1 MVGLLDE
8 GQDAAPAGL
17 KGPALGVGEAGE
29 VGAGE
34 LLEGALEEVQ
44 ARGGVL
50 GGLSECRG
58 ALFGPRRLGGA
69 GIAQEGL
76 PRGAI
81 GDGVVGGEE
90 RGGLAGGEG
99 VAADHLGQFH
109 LLALGAGTEGERR
122 GHREASVV
130 EAEAERGSELPG
142 EGKTTLDPGAL
153 LAEEFPDGGHRE
165 AVIVREGRGH
175 VGLVHRADRAGRRV
189 GGEEP
194 RLESDARGLLDDDGD
209 LLASVGHPDHEA
221 LEAVDHLVDAVAG
234 GSDADG
240 KRRQERPRVAPLAAE
255 APERSPEPV
264 HGDVLHQAHRGSS
277 RGRSWKSG

>member
-1 MVGLLDE
+1 MGRLAE
-8 GQDAAPAGL
+8 GRR
-17 KGPALGVGEAGE
+17 
-29 VGAGE
+29 
-34 LLEGALEEVQ
+34 
-44 ARGGVL
+44 AR
-50 GGLSECRG
+50 
-58 ALFGPRRLGGA
+58 FGPRRLGGA

-76 PRGAI
+76 PHGAVR
-81 GDGVVGGEE
+81 DGVVGGEE

-99 VAADHLGQFH
+99 VPADHLGQLH
-109 LLALGAGTEGERR
+109 LLALRAGTEGERR

-130 EAEAERGSELPG
+130 EAETERGSELSG
-142 EGKTTLDPGAL
+142 EGEAALDPSAL
-153 LAEEFPDGGHRE
+153 LPEQLSDGRDGQ
-165 AVIVREGRGH
+165 AVVIDERTGD
-175 VGLVHRADRAGRRV
+175 VGLVHRPDRAGRRV

-194 RLESDARGLLDDDGD
+194 RLEGDARGLLDDDGD
-209 LLASVGHPDHEA
+209 LLAPVGHPNHEA

-234 GSDADG
+234 GSDADR

>member
-34 LLEGALEEVQ
+34 LLEGVLQEVQ
-44 ARGGVL
+44 AGGGVL
-50 GGLSECRG
+50 GGLSECRR
-58 ALFGPRRLGGA
+58 ALFRPRRLGGA

-76 PRGAI
+76 PRGAVR
-81 GDGVVGGEE
+81 DGVVGGEE

-99 VAADHLGQFH
+99 VAADHLGQLH

-130 EAEAERGSELPG
+130 EAKAERGSELSG
-142 EGKTTLDPGAL
+142 EGEAALDPSAL
-153 LAEEFPDGGHRE
+153 LAEQLSDGRDGQ
-165 AVIVREGRGH
+165 AVVVDERTGN
-175 VGLVHRADRAGRRV
+175 VGLVHRPDRAGRRV

-194 RLESDARGLLDDDGD
+194 RLQGDARGLLDDDGD
-209 LLASVGHPDHEA
+209 LLAPVGHPDHEA

-240 KRRQERPRVAPLAAE
+240 ERRQERPRVAPLAAE
-255 APERSPEPV
+255 APERSTEPV
-264 HGDVLHQAHRGSS
+264 HEDVLHQAHRGSS